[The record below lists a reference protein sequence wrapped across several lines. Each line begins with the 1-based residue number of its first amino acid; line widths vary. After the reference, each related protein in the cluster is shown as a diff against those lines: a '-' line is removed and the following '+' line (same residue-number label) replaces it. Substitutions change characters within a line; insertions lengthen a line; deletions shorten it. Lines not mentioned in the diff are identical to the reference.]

1 LLQKS
6 AAADQSSLL
15 LLSANRPG
23 APCLTGQTLMTKLH
37 RVYVVF
43 LCPPVTVDVTEAIRL
58 WPLAANMVA
67 CHVAGLGL
75 GWLQVKTLGTPAS
88 LAPQV
93 TVMTAVGNI
102 GTACLLAECSMWVT
116 VVVHSGMAI
125 AHQSTTHTPAVVS
138 M

>member
-1 LLQKS
+1 
-6 AAADQSSLL
+6 
-15 LLSANRPG
+15 
-23 APCLTGQTLMTKLH
+23 M
-37 RVYVVF
+37 
-43 LCPPVTVDVTEAIRL
+43 DVAEAIRL

-67 CHVAGLGL
+67 CHVTGLGL

-102 GTACLLAECSMWVT
+102 GMACLLAECSIWLT

-125 AHQSTTHTPAVVS
+125 AHQSTTPPPL
-138 M
+138 